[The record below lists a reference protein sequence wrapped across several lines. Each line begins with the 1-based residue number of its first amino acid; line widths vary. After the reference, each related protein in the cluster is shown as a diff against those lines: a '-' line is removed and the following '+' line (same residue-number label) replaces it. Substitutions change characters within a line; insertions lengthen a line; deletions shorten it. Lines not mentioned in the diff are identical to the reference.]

1 MKAFPL
7 IVFLLV
13 IVFSTVAQAAPEL
26 VVRSGSKVLVL
37 DRDELETFPQTTVT
51 TSSPY
56 YDGAVEFTGPTLKRV
71 LDTFGI
77 DDQTQLTLRALNDY
91 QVKGTLA
98 EVLELDAII
107 ATRMDGRNMSVR
119 NRGPFWIILPL
130 SERPELDHGDYHR
143 FMVWQLD
150 QIELN

>member
-1 MKAFPL
+1 MKNLTFIAL
-7 IVFLLV
+7 FLATFLPV
-13 IVFSTVAQAAPEL
+13 IAQAAPEL

-56 YDGAVEFTGPTLKRV
+56 YDGTVEFTGPTLKRV
-71 LDTFGI
+71 LDTFGLG
-77 DDQTQLTLRALNDY
+77 DQTQLTFRALNDY

-98 EVLELDAII
+98 ELLDLDAII
-107 ATRMDGRNMSVR
+107 ATRMDGRSMSVR